1 MMDSSPVA
9 KEPSMIELERAIPI
23 LIGIPLVAMG
33 FGLTASFGIF
43 AFIGMPLL
51 FVGLGCVS
59 AGTAS
64 APPK

>member
-1 MMDSSPVA
+1 MV
-9 KEPSMIELERAIPI
+9 ELERAIPI

-43 AFIGMPLL
+43 SFIGMPLL

-59 AGTAS
+59 AGTGA
-64 APPK
+64 APPPK